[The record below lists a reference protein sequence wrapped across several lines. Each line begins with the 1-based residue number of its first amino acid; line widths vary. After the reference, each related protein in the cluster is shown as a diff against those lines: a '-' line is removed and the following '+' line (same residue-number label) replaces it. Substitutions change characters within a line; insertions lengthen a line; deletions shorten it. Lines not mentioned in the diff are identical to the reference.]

1 MNKLRALKNSNKGF
15 TLVEVIVVLVI
26 LAILAAISIP
36 SLVGYID
43 NAKQKQILTEARAVY
58 VAAQAYA
65 TEQYAAGT
73 ADTAIVSAIETGT
86 VINTLVGETLGG
98 TISGVA
104 VSNAKVTAISYT
116 KSGVT
121 ATYNGTTFVIS

>member
-43 NAKQKQILTEARAVY
+43 NAKEKVILTEARAVY

-65 TEQYAAGT
+65 TEQYGAGT
-73 ADTAIVSAIETGT
+73 ADATIKSAIETGT
-86 VINTLVGETLGG
+86 VIDNLVGETLGG
-98 TISGVA
+98 TISAVTVA
-104 VSNAKVTAISYT
+104 NAKVTALTYT
-116 KSGVT
+116 KDGVA